1 MPIKG
6 ITTQDTENRLPL
18 LGRIYKGEAKT
29 DPRKPGKDLTYFRVE
44 FSPEYEYL
52 RPIFTQLYGEKPER
66 FERVFLNGSNPD
78 LAFSTWNEE
87 HSASKMIRR
96 CDNEQQV
103 KWFDQ
108 QTGEYST
115 TPIPCIQQAKNPK
128 TEHHCD
134 CKFIGRLPII
144 LPDLMAASGAI
155 GYFLLSTHSIHDI
168 RSLHGIITFIHS
180 QLSTRGIPLQSVP
193 FTFGRVMREIEIPV
207 KDKRSGQ
214 MTRTK
219 AKKSMLYL
227 QADRVFMSQLMA
239 GTNLPQIEPPDDD
252 VIEPST
258 QDTPRPKSANPPP
271 VKHNDRADLGKVEA
285 ERTRVIKE
293 IKEKYGLKPQEAL
306 ELIDAQDGF
315 NGWTRPQLLE
325 ALEAA
330 INGDAVDSE
339 PEPPIQDD
347 PPEQENETLYTDDD
361 GNEYA
366 F

>member
-193 FTFGRVMREIEIPV
+193 FTFGRVMREIEVPV

-214 MTRTK
+214 MTRAK
-219 AKKSMLYL
+219 VKKSMLFL

-239 GTNLPQIEPPDDD
+239 GTSLPQIEPPDDD
-252 VIEPST
+252 VIEPPQIEQRQKST
-258 QDTPRPKSANPPP
+258 NPPP

-293 IKEKYGLKPQEAL
+293 IREKYGLKPQEAL
-306 ELIDAQDGF
+306 ELVDAEDGF
-315 NGWTRPQLLE
+315 NGWTRPQLLA
-325 ALEAA
+325 ALDAA
-330 INGDAVDSE
+330 INGEDVDND
-339 PEPPIQDD
+339 PPPDKKEPPVNITEDEEATD
-347 PPEQENETLYTDDD
+347 ET
-361 GNEYA
+361 EWE